1 MTLIE
6 FVNKLKSDLKNFE
19 NIYRGLVITE
29 LSLPNFNRNSKGV
42 YKNSIYVD
50 ASNKSQAVKL
60 YINLSVLNEAI
71 NNGHTIN
78 ENVSVDV
85 TIDTITLDTK
95 GTILIDISKI
105 VESGISEQEL
115 FIKNLTNYCKDNKLF
130 ERENRSY
137 PTLIKK
143 IALISTTNSNILDN
157 IIKNINQKLY
167 TSSYKVQ
174 NTSNAIAEQIN
185 FCNT

>member
-85 TIDTITLDTK
+85 TC
-95 GTILIDISKI
+95 IS
-105 VESGISEQEL
+105 
-115 FIKNLTNYCKDNKLF
+115 
-130 ERENRSY
+130 
-137 PTLIKK
+137 
-143 IALISTTNSNILDN
+143 
-157 IIKNINQKLY
+157 
-167 TSSYKVQ
+167 
-174 NTSNAIAEQIN
+174 
-185 FCNT
+185 